1 MSTRKTLSRIILAE
15 SLFTAGLIPASA
27 HAVVATQSAS
37 GKTDMTVTMPEYI
50 VLRYYDNISLT
61 FTGASGATSKGNK
74 SFEATWTG
82 SDATLDANVALPDEL
97 GAITRNIK
105 LQNAWAIAGL
115 SPSGTAS
122 VKITGT
128 NLTKKDDKGTEIS
141 VIEVTNWTVSDGKNN
156 ADEITTTLRGVAG
169 AVNKG
174 DVNMVLNFAN
184 TTMSGDHSGTFT
196 ITVQTI

>member
-1 MSTRKTLSRIILAE
+1 MNPSKTLPLIGAPYGLLFSYRPARCRFSAMTRDILYQNNPFLNVWHRSCIREVITDLLHTTQKTPTAMSTRKTLSRIILAA

-128 NLTKKDDKGTEIS
+128 NLTKKDD
-141 VIEVTNWTVSDGKNN
+141 
-156 ADEITTTLRGVAG
+156 
-169 AVNKG
+169 
-174 DVNMVLNFAN
+174 
-184 TTMSGDHSGTFT
+184 
-196 ITVQTI
+196 